1 MHLKSPRQACCY
13 GNIQTQWKS
22 QGIYFHRVIRAS
34 MDIASGPHW
43 SKPSDFKGGAEGNL
57 LSQAWLVLPSACP
70 VTLGP
75 PSPTVSTQATRLA
88 LTKGALQLLSP
99 SWCSCNSGCS
109 CLKPEIWPSLKLKE
123 SNKDIEALPLRVNRI
138 GSLIEALPLRV
149 NRIGAL
155 LKKTRNWNERRG
167 GWDWL
172 STQVSDKHLWLDQME
187 NPLLSPK
194 SSGQMVL
201 LWSWNT
207 GATIHPSLSYWIY
220 QASWLV
226 SLSAFN
232 QPSPTPVKIKVL
244 YFSPLWLIRKVIIKI
259 SFMVQ
264 CLAWGWPQIWVV

>member
-1 MHLKSPRQACCY
+1 MVKCC
-13 GNIQTQWKS
+13 
-22 QGIYFHRVIRAS
+22 
-34 MDIASGPHW
+34 
-43 SKPSDFKGGAEGNL
+43 L
-57 LSQAWLVLPSACP
+57 LLAP
-70 VTLGP
+70 VTLSP
-75 PSPTVSTQATRLA
+75 PLPTVSTQTAQLA

-99 SWCSCNSGCS
+99 SSCSCNSGCS
-109 CLKPEIWPSLKLKE
+109 YLKTEIWSSLKLKE
-123 SNKDIEALPLRVNRI
+123 SNKDIEVLPLRVNRI
-138 GSLIEALPLRV
+138 E
-149 NRIGAL
+149 AL

-172 STQVSDKHLWLDQME
+172 STQISDKHLWLDQTE

-207 GATIHPSLSYWIY
+207 GAKIHPSLSYWIY

-244 YFSPLWLIRKVIIKI
+244 CFSPL
-259 SFMVQ
+259 
-264 CLAWGWPQIWVV
+264 